1 MLLQCGD
8 GEDDG
13 QVFAQGGDIGP
24 GEIGE
29 EHGWRENPAP
39 RARCESEEGAAP
51 IVLPSGAM
59 KLCIFVAVNVGGWAG
74 WTLGENF
81 GLMTAFLASG
91 AGSVLGVYLG
101 WRVARRLLS

>member
-1 MLLQCGD
+1 
-8 GEDDG
+8 
-13 QVFAQGGDIGP
+13 
-24 GEIGE
+24 
-29 EHGWRENPAP
+29 
-39 RARCESEEGAAP
+39 
-51 IVLPSGAM
+51 M